1 VLYRAFT
8 DPSGGATSGDSY
20 SLAVGHR
27 EDDRFVIDLVR
38 GKQGP
43 FDPFM
48 LTKEFSDICKQFKIT
63 DIVGDNYAKMWPQ
76 QAWNNTGVTYTV
88 SDLTAS
94 ELYAEAEPLF
104 MRGVVALP
112 DDPVLSRE
120 LRLLE
125 RRPGNLAREAIG
137 HPRGSHDDLAN
148 ATAGVLRILSNY
160 LGYNLDAISG
170 WTPDDP
176 LGVEGWRALHHR
188 AMRQSILSHCGGR
201 VYTDLSRTIN
211 KQELTNGPQ

>member
-1 VLYRAFT
+1 V
-8 DPSGGATSGDSY
+8 
-20 SLAVGHR
+20 V
-27 EDDRFVIDLVR
+27 
-38 GKQGP
+38 
-43 FDPFM
+43 
-48 LTKEFSDICKQFKIT
+48 TKEYADLCKQFKIL

-76 QAWNNTGVTYTV
+76 QAWNNTGMTYTV

-104 MRGVVALP
+104 MRGLVALP
-112 DDPVLSRE
+112 DHPVLTRE

-170 WTPDDP
+170 MTADDP
-176 LGVEGWRALHHR
+176 LGIEGWQRLR
-188 AMRQSILSHCGGR
+188 LQQYIRSMG
-201 VYTDLSRTIN
+201 TIR
-211 KQELTNGPQ
+211 L